1 MRLGGRPPER
11 PANFVLT
18 YLAGLSSDGASCD
31 GTRMTSPYG
40 LQGRVAVVTGGSRG
54 IGRAVAGALAAAGA
68 QVCVTARDTRAVR
81 RTADELGGA
90 GLAGDVADPAHLQ
103 ELNAFALRTFGRIDV
118 LVNNAATNQ
127 PYGPLVEAEPGR
139 WREAFTVN
147 VEAPLRLVQCVW
159 RAWMGEHG
167 GTVVNIC
174 TEGAGHVGPNVGA
187 YGTSRAALLHL
198 TRQLAGELAPKVRS
212 TPSRPGSSARRRPD
226 SSGRAARTPSPRG
239 CRWAASARPRTSRA
253 PCSGR
258 RRTRRAGSPARTC
271 WSTAEPGSDP
281 RTSRSP
287 PPPGRTPSS
296 IDCAHVRRI
305 RSDVTGVTSFG
316 TTDSKG
322 GRSLTGTVRSRR
334 GPGG

>member
-1 MRLGGRPPER
+1 
-11 PANFVLT
+11 
-18 YLAGLSSDGASCD
+18 
-31 GTRMTSPYG
+31 MTSPYA

-68 QVCVTARDTRAVR
+68 QVCVTARDPRAVR
-81 RTADELGGA
+81 QAADELGGA
-90 GLAGDVADPAHLQ
+90 GLAGDVADPPASAGAHRVRPPHLRPDRCPRQ
-103 ELNAFALRTFGRIDV
+103 QRRHQPALR
-118 LVNNAATNQ
+118 
-127 PYGPLVEAEPGR
+127 PLVEAEPGR

-187 YGTSRAALLHL
+187 YGTSKAALLHL
-198 TRQLAGELAPKVRS
+198 TRQLAGELAPKVRVNS
-212 TPSRPGSSARRRPD
+212 VSPGLVRTETARFVWE
-226 SSGRAARTPSPRG
+226 SGEDAVAAGLPLGRIGEAEDIARAV
-239 CRWAASARPRTSRA
+239 
-253 PCSGR
+253 SGR
-258 RRTRRAGSPARTC
+258 RRTRPAGSPARTC